1 MDFYEFLPP
10 RCSCEDLLI
19 ERIKSY
25 PLPYVIW
32 LTTPL
37 TFQLFPIPLLGLNLL
52 TPKSAQNKNLRQV
65 PNFILENTYI
75 QIVPCESTIKEISF
89 EWSHHRVS
97 STYSK
102 VRTTLNVSITDSKSE
117 RIQTYLTLFNALKPA
132 KEAIVYRF
140 T

>member
-25 PLPYVIW
+25 PLPICDMVDH
-32 LTTPL
+32 PHN
-37 TFQLFPIPLLGLNLL
+37 FQLFPIPLLGLNPL

-75 QIVPCESTIKEISF
+75 QIAPCESTIKEISF
-89 EWSHHRVS
+89 EWSHHRIS
-97 STYSK
+97 STDSK

-117 RIQTYLTLFNALKPA
+117 RIQTLFHALKPA
-132 KEAIVYRF
+132 K
-140 T
+140 